1 MCLYIRGMAQ
11 EKITF
16 QPKKGYKELLE
27 QLAKREERSVS
38 YLINRYVKKGLT
50 EDGIKLP
57 PDED

>member
-1 MCLYIRGMAQ
+1 MAQ

-27 QLAKREERSVS
+27 KQAKLEERSVS
-38 YLINRYVKKGLT
+38 YLINRYVKKGLI
-50 EDGIKLP
+50 EAGVKLP